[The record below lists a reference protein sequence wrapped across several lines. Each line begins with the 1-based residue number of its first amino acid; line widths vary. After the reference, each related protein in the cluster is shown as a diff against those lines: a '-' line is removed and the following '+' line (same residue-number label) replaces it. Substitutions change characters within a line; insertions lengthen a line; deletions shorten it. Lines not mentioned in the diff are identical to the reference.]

1 MASNAAS
8 SYMYV
13 ISCMNSL
20 YSICSTLKLMRR
32 TYTPLTLYLFKLPL
46 KALRY
51 LDLVLIEMHMPFLCL
66 SPFLLQSRSCVY
78 IHDRNKTLEM
88 LM

>member
-20 YSICSTLKLMRR
+20 YSIYSILRR
-32 TYTPLTLYLFKLPL
+32 TYNPLTLYLFKLPL

-51 LDLVLIEMHMPFLCL
+51 LDSVLIEMHMSFLCL

-78 IHDRNKTLEM
+78 IHDRNKTLQM